1 MSTPARRLR
10 ETRATAQQAPDGSDL
25 RALEDVSS
33 AVEAGTGLPEVVRAA
48 SRALDASLILSDP
61 SGSVL
66 AVAARSPADEQSL
79 SNDGSGVEVLELRV
93 ADELVG
99 RLRMRARSRPP
110 SPVVLSLVRTLI
122 ASEVDRVRAPE
133 RASEEAA
140 TSFLHDLLARSVGAD
155 ELRRR
160 ASELNVD
167 LDAGGSMV
175 VAHALPLVP
184 TEEDWRARV
193 LAVVERGARAAT
205 SKALAALADRP
216 NARAGEVVVL
226 VPDPDETLARRT
238 AEGVLRELE
247 ASLTGFAFAV
257 GRSRV
262 APGADDL
269 ARAADEALLAANV
282 AETEADERR
291 VLGFEETGAY
301 RLLLSAMSE
310 SPAELERF
318 YAETLEPLVA
328 YDEQYETDLVQTVDS
343 FLDCD
348 GNVAQTAQRLFT
360 HRHTVRYR
368 LERVRELSGL
378 DVGSSDGREKLSLGL
393 KAMRVLGI
401 AAPRGPATEAGAEG
415 GRVPGRQR

>member
-25 RALEDVSS
+25 RALEDVSA
-33 AVEAGTGLPEVVRAA
+33 AVEAGVGLPEVVRTAA
-48 SRALDASLILSDP
+48 RVLDASLVISDP
-61 SGSVL
+61 SGAVL
-66 AVAARSPADEQSL
+66 AVAARSPADERALTS
-79 SNDGSGVEVLELRV
+79 DTSGVDMFELRMG
-93 ADELVG
+93 DELVG
-99 RLRMRARSRPP
+99 RLRMRVRSRTP
-110 SPVVLSLVRTLI
+110 SPALLSVVRTLV
-122 ASEVDRVRAPE
+122 AGAVDRVRAPE

-140 TSFLHDLLARSVGAD
+140 ASFLHDLLSRSAD
-155 ELRRR
+155 ADTLRRR
-160 ASELNVD
+160 AAELGVD
-167 LDAGGSMV
+167 LDAGGSIV
-175 VAHALPLVP
+175 VAHAHPLVP

-193 LAVVERGARAAT
+193 LAVVERGARAAV
-205 SKALAALADRP
+205 SSALAALADRP
-216 NARAGEVVVL
+216 HAPAGEVVVL
-226 VPDPDETLARRT
+226 VPDPDESLSKRT
-238 AEGVLRELE
+238 ADGVLRELE
-247 ASLTGFAFAV
+247 ASLSGFAFAV

-262 APGADDL
+262 APGADEL

-282 AETEADERR
+282 AEAEADDRR
-291 VLGFEETGAY
+291 VLAFEETGAY

-318 YAETLEPLVA
+318 YAETLEPLVV
-328 YDEQYETDLVQTVDS
+328 YDEQYETDLVQTVES

-415 GRVPGRQR
+415 GRVPGRPQ

>member
-1 MSTPARRLR
+1 
-10 ETRATAQQAPDGSDL
+10 
-25 RALEDVSS
+25 
-33 AVEAGTGLPEVVRAA
+33 
-48 SRALDASLILSDP
+48 
-61 SGSVL
+61 
-66 AVAARSPADEQSL
+66 
-79 SNDGSGVEVLELRV
+79 
-93 ADELVG
+93 
-99 RLRMRARSRPP
+99 
-110 SPVVLSLVRTLI
+110 
-122 ASEVDRVRAPE
+122 
-133 RASEEAA
+133 
-140 TSFLHDLLARSVGAD
+140 
-155 ELRRR
+155 
-160 ASELNVD
+160 
-167 LDAGGSMV
+167 MV
-175 VAHALPLVP
+175 VAHAVPLVP

-205 SKALAALADRP
+205 SRALAALADRP

-226 VPDPDETLARRT
+226 VPDADEALARRT

-262 APGADDL
+262 APGANDL

-282 AETEADERR
+282 AEAEGDERR

-415 GRVPGRQR
+415 GRVPGRRR

>member
-10 ETRATAQQAPDGSDL
+10 AEPAPADAPPDGSDL
-25 RALEDVSS
+25 GALEAVS
-33 AVEAGTGLPEVVRAA
+33 AAMEAGAGLPEVVRAA
-48 SRALDASLILSDP
+48 SRALDASLLLADP

-66 AVAARSPADEQSL
+66 AVAARSPADERSL
-79 SNDGSGVEVLELRV
+79 ATDKTGVEVLDLRV

-99 RLRMRARSRPP
+99 RLRMRARSRVP
-110 SPVVLSLVRTLI
+110 SPIVLSLVRTLI

-133 RASEEAA
+133 RASEQAA
-140 TSFLHDLLARSVGAD
+140 AAFLHDLLSRRGEPEDLKARARDLG
-155 ELRRR
+155 
-160 ASELNVD
+160 VD
-167 LDAGGSMV
+167 LDAGGSV
-175 VAHALPLVP
+175 VVVHAHPMVP

-193 LAVVERGARAAT
+193 LAVAERGARAAAPG
-205 SKALAALADRP
+205 ALAALADRP
-216 NARAGEVVVL
+216 HAPAGEVAIV
-226 VPDPDETLARRT
+226 VPDPDEGLAQRL
-238 AEGVLRELE
+238 ADAVLRELE
-247 ASLTGFAFAV
+247 ASLSGFVFTV

-262 APGADDL
+262 AAGLDDL
-269 ARAADEALLAANV
+269 PRAGDEALLAANV
-282 AETEADERR
+282 AEAGEGERR
-291 VLGFEETGAY
+291 VLAFEETGAY

-310 SPAELERF
+310 SPDELQRF

-328 YDEQYETDLVQTVDS
+328 YDDQYETDLVRTIEA

-348 GNVAQTAQRLFT
+348 GNVAQTAERLFA

-415 GRVPGRQR
+415 GRVPGRGK